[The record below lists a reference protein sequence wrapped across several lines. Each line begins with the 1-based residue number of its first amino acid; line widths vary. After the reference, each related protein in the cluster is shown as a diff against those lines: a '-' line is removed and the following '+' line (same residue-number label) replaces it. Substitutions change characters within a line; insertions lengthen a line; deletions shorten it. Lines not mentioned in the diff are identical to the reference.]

1 MLLRQLCSR
10 DIINVAEFLIFKQLS
25 IFIALI
31 LIFYRL
37 DFEVI
42 DAHSGLFSIM
52 YELHDA
58 EDDNI
63 ILDSGSVSV
72 KEAAVSSNI
81 NVEDKNHLVVY
92 IIPLKI
98 LIIMLYNN

>member
-1 MLLRQLCSR
+1 M
-10 DIINVAEFLIFKQLS
+10 
-25 IFIALI
+25 FIALI
-31 LIFYRL
+31 LIVCRL

-52 YELHDA
+52 YELRDA

-81 NVEDKNHLVVY
+81 NVEDKYHLVVY